1 MTTRDAL
8 EGAVSFEQRRQQAA
22 MGLTGVGL
30 FSGCGGCGGSCR
42 KKEEVDGGQV
52 LIIITVHWQSGRF
65 LE

>member
-1 MTTRDAL
+1 MTK
-8 EGAVSFEQRRQQAA
+8 GAVSFEQRRQQAA

-30 FSGCGGCGGSCR
+30 FISGCGGCGSCR

>member
-1 MTTRDAL
+1 MTTRDAP

-22 MGLTGVGL
+22 MGLAGVGF
-30 FSGCGGCGGSCR
+30 FSGCGCCCGSCR
-42 KKEEVDGGQV
+42 KKEEVDGGA